1 MKVSRNTGASSGGED
16 LYLKSL
22 EIQGFKSFPD
32 KISLTFDKGLTAVV
46 GPNGSGKSNIG
57 DSVRWVLGEQ
67 STKTL
72 RGNKM
77 EDVIFSGTVARKPM
91 GFAAVT
97 LNIDNTDKTLADMED
112 EVAVTRKLYRS
123 GESEYMINGKP
134 CRLKDINELFMDTGL
149 GRDGYSII
157 GQGRI
162 AEIVGQKSNER
173 RDIFEEAAGISKFRY
188 KKLEAERKLTAAQEN
203 MVRLTD
209 IISELESRVEPLRI
223 QSQKAEKFVKLAEE
237 RKRLEISVWVTRLD
251 ELSAKEREL
260 DEKILVSRNEYE
272 NVENDLQRQDEKL
285 QEGYRKMQE
294 STVRSDEIRKKMLED
309 EQLSSEKKSGI
320 AVLENDILH
329 CNEAVK
335 NARRSIENSEDT
347 KSELLQQKK
356 SAEDKIAELK
366 SQREALTEEIDKV
379 TAEFNTAEAE
389 SDKLGDSVEEAS
401 GEINAL
407 YIKQSELKYSAESAR
422 QTIEDENTRLADLK
436 KRSEEARENTEE
448 YKRKLEACKADSGKN
463 KENAESI
470 RNRLSGIQRLYDSRK
485 QGFEQVKAEFEKAL
499 YDLKD
504 KQQRRKILSDLENN
518 MEGFAG
524 SVKQVL
530 RASKQGRIGGIFG
543 TVAQNIGVEPKY
555 AVAVETAL
563 GGAMQNII
571 VEDENIAKRCI
582 RFLKEQKG
590 GRATFLPITSVKGY
604 ELREQGLEN
613 CDGFVANASRI
624 VTYDSK
630 FSGIIASLL
639 GRIVIAEDIDTATNI
654 AKKYGYKFR
663 IVTLDG
669 QVINAGGSF
678 TGGSAQK
685 SGGIITRKNEI
696 DTLDGEIEKLTSLR
710 DELRGKAEK
719 LRAES
724 EKLRYD
730 MEAAKS
736 ELSECE
742 NEGVRLSAEIN
753 SLTALTEQVEA
764 QSESSVKYVADAER
778 RIAEAKTAIAD
789 SERLIAENSK
799 LIEEAE
805 AKLAKGQSSREKL
818 RLARAELSEKLSQ
831 LRITDMEK
839 DKDIQAQQLEIQHAD
854 ERLEELKSGNSLFL
868 EEIARQEKLI
878 EEKQADIEKLRGE
891 LEGMK
896 SNTESSLEQIK
907 RYQDIHTEQTR
918 LVNEIQKGMKG
929 LNEAK
934 EKLSGDITR
943 LEERSENIKRD
954 SDNMIRQLLEVY
966 ELTRSEAIQIA
977 EKIEDLTAAQ
987 QELTSVKNKIR
998 ALGSVN
1004 VDAIEEYREV
1014 SERYRFMSEQ
1024 LADVQK
1030 SKNELERIIAELT
1043 EEMCRIFEESFRI
1056 INSNF
1061 KSIFVE
1067 LFGGG
1072 KAELILTDPE
1082 DVLGSGIEIS
1092 VAPPGKV
1099 IKNLISLSGGEQAF
1113 VAIAIYFAILK
1124 LRPAPFCI
1132 LDEIDAALDEVN
1144 VRKYA
1149 QYLKNFTD
1157 TTQFV
1162 LVTHRRSAMEEA
1174 NVLYGVTMQEDGISK
1189 LLKMEQVDFQ
1199 EDVADI
1205 Q

>member
-1 MKVSRNTGASSGGED
+1 M
-16 LYLKSL
+16 YLKSL

-97 LNIDNTDKTLADMED
+97 LNIDNSDNTLSDMGD

-123 GESEYMINGKP
+123 GESEYMINGKG

-162 AEIVGQKSNER
+162 AEIVGAKSSER

-188 KKLEAERKLTAAQEN
+188 KKLEAERRLTSAQEN
-203 MVRLTD
+203 LLRLSD
-209 IISELESRVEPLRI
+209 ILSELESRVEPLRI
-223 QSQKAEKFVKLAEE
+223 QSEKAQKFIKLAEE
-237 RKRLEISVWVTRLD
+237 RKRLELSVWITRLD
-251 ELSAKEREL
+251 ELKEKLDKL
-260 DEKILVSRNEYE
+260 DEKILLSRGEYE
-272 NVENDLQRQDEKL
+272 NTENDIAREEEKL
-285 QEGYRKMQE
+285 QSSYQEMQRC
-294 STVRSDEIRKKMLED
+294 TARSDELRRKMLEE
-309 EQLSSEKKSGI
+309 EQESSQKKSDI
-320 AVLENDILH
+320 AVFENDINHCAEAIRKAKRSMEDSEETRRDLQLH
-329 CNEAVK
+329 IKETEKKIALLEQQ
-335 NARRSIENSEDT
+335 R
-347 KSELLQQKK
+347 SELL
-356 SAEDKIAELK
+356 
-366 SQREALTEEIDKV
+366 EEIVAVEKEFKA
-379 TAEFNTAEAE
+379 AEEKN
-389 SDKLGDSVEEAS
+389 SQLGDSVDKAGS
-401 GEINAL
+401 EINDL
-407 YIKQSELKYSAESAR
+407 YIRRSELNFAAEAAKQQASDDEKRLHELLESTNDIETAVSGYKEKIEKNNAELDKHVKRSAE
-422 QTIEDENTRLADLK
+422 L
-436 KRSEEARENTEE
+436 
-448 YKRKLEACKADSGKN
+448 KN
-463 KENAESI
+463 KLGGLE
-470 RNRLSGIQRLYDSRK
+470 RLYSSRK
-485 QGFEQVKAEFEKAL
+485 DGFEQAKSSFEKAL
-499 YDLKD
+499 YELKNC
-504 KQQRRKILSDLENN
+504 QQRRKILNDLENS

-524 SVKQVL
+524 SVKQIL
-530 RASKQGRIGGIFG
+530 KASKQGRLNGIYG
-543 TVAQNIGVEPKY
+543 TVAQNIGVEGKY
-555 AVAVETAL
+555 ALAVETAL
-563 GGAMQNII
+563 GGSIQNII
-571 VEDENIAKRCI
+571 VENEDSAKRGI
-582 RFLKEQKG
+582 RFLKEQHG
-590 GRATFLPITSVKGY
+590 GRATFLPITSVRGY
-604 ELREQGLEN
+604 ELRENGLES
-613 CDGFVANASRI
+613 CVGYVAKASEI
-624 VTYDSK
+624 VSYDKK

-639 GRIVIAEDIDTATNI
+639 GRIVIAEDIDSAANI
-654 AKKYGYKFR
+654 AKRYGYKFR

-669 QVINAGGSF
+669 QVVNAGGSF

-685 SGGIITRKNEI
+685 SAGVITRKNEI
-696 DTLDGEIEKLTSLR
+696 DGLDAEITRLTAQR
-710 DELRGKAEK
+710 EELNVKMEK

-730 MEAAKS
+730 RESVKSEISEGEAAQIRINA
-736 ELSECE
+736 ELT
-742 NEGVRLSAEIN
+742 
-753 SLTALTEQVEA
+753 SLNALVEQLRA
-764 QSESSVKYVADAER
+764 S
-778 RIAEAKTAIAD
+778 
-789 SERLIAENSK
+789 AENSDRQQTEFENRISAAK
-799 LIEEAE
+799 EAE
-805 AKLAKGQSSREKL
+805 SNARKEAETLEEQIKSAEKKLAEGQNSREKL
-818 RLARAELSEKLSQ
+818 RLERAELSEKLSQ
-831 LRITDMEK
+831 LKIRDMELS
-839 DKDIQAQQLEIQHAD
+839 KDIQARDSDIERIKSEIELLNSGSSRFEDEIERQKRIIAEKQKEIERLSAELENTGRNAERYSAEIQ
-854 ERLEELKSGNSLFL
+854 
-868 EEIARQEKLI
+868 
-878 EEKQADIEKLRGE
+878 
-891 LEGMK
+891 
-896 SNTESSLEQIK
+896 
-907 RYQDIHTEQTR
+907 RYQNVHTEQNR
-918 LVNEIQKGMKG
+918 LASEIQKGMKQ

-943 LEERSENIKRD
+943 LEERREAAERD
-954 SDNMIRQLLEVY
+954 SDSIIRQLMDVY
-966 ELTRSEAIQIA
+966 EMTYSEALKNA
-977 EKIEDLTAAQ
+977 EKTDDIAASQ
-987 QELTSVKNKIR
+987 AELTSVKNKIR

-1004 VDAIEEYREV
+1004 VDAVEEYREV
-1014 SERYRFMSEQ
+1014 SERYEFMSAQ
-1024 LADVQK
+1024 LADVQN
-1030 SKNELERIIAELT
+1030 SKRELEKIISDLT
-1043 EEMCRIFEESFRI
+1043 EEMCRIFEESFRV

-1061 KSIFVE
+1061 KEIFVE

-1082 DVLGSGIEIS
+1082 NVLESGIEIS

-1099 IKNLISLSGGEQAF
+1099 IKNLISLSGGEQSF

>member
-1 MKVSRNTGASSGGED
+1 M
-16 LYLKSL
+16 YLKSL

-97 LNIDNTDKTLADMED
+97 LNIDNTDRTLADMED

-123 GESEYMINGKP
+123 GESEYLINGRP

-162 AEIVGQKSNER
+162 AEIVGAKSSER

-188 KKLEAERKLTAAQEN
+188 KKLEAERKLTAAHEN
-203 MVRLTD
+203 MLRLTD
-209 IISELESRVEPLRI
+209 ILAELEGRVEPLRI
-223 QSQKAEKFVKLAEE
+223 QSEKAEKFIKLAEE
-237 RKRLEISVWVTRLD
+237 RKRLEISVWIARLD
-251 ELSAKEREL
+251 ELKEKLTKL
-260 DEKILVSRNEYE
+260 DEKILVSKGEYE
-272 NVENDLQRQDEKL
+272 N
-285 QEGYRKMQE
+285 
-294 STVRSDEIRKKMLED
+294 
-309 EQLSSEKKSGI
+309 
-320 AVLENDILH
+320 LENDIEKEEQRLQDGFRRMQECTMKSDELRRKMLEEEQSSSQKKADIAVFENDISH
-329 CNEAVK
+329 CEQAIEAAK
-335 NARRSIENSEDT
+335 QSIAEAGRT
-347 KSELLQQKK
+347 KSELEGRKSEAEKK
-356 SAEDKIAELK
+356 IDGLSAEREKLEAEIAE
-366 SQREALTEEIDKV
+366 V
-379 TAEFNTAEAE
+379 TAEFEKAEARN
-389 SDKLGDSVEEAS
+389 DQLGDNVDKAGS
-401 GEINAL
+401 EINAL
-407 YIKQSELKYSAESAR
+407 YIKQSEFTFAAEAAK
-422 QTIEDENTRLADLK
+422 QTIVD
-436 KRSEEARENTEE
+436 EEARLAELREKSGDTEKALAEYDEKIAENEKLSAKNEE
-448 YKRKLEACKADSGKN
+448 HS
-463 KENAESI
+463 AELT
-470 RNRLSGIQRLYDSRK
+470 NRLSGLERLYTSRK
-485 QGFEQVKAEFEKAL
+485 EGFERAKEEFEKVL
-499 YDLKD
+499 FELKD

-530 RASKQGRIGGIFG
+530 KASKQGRIGGILG
-543 TVAQNIGVEPKY
+543 TVAQNIGVEPEY

-571 VEDENIAKRCI
+571 VENEDIAKRCI
-582 RFLKEQKG
+582 RFLKEQHG
-590 GRATFLPITSVKGY
+590 GRATFLPITSVKGN
-604 ELREQGLEN
+604 ELREQGLES
-613 CDGFVANASRI
+613 CDGFVSLASRI
-624 VTYDSK
+624 VTYDER
-630 FSGIIASLL
+630 FAGIIASLL
-639 GRIVIAEDIDTATNI
+639 GRIAIAEDIDAATLI

-678 TGGSAQK
+678 TGGSAMK
-685 SGGIITRKNEI
+685 SGGVITRKNEI
-696 DTLDGEIEKLTSLR
+696 EKLDAEIVKLESQR
-710 DELRGKAEK
+710 EELSAKAEK

-724 EKLRYD
+724 EKLRFD
-730 MEAAKS
+730 TNAAKS
-736 ELSECE
+736 EIADAEAE
-742 NEGVRLSAEIN
+742 AVRLRAELSSLN
-753 SLTALTEQVEA
+753 SLKEHLTA
-764 QSESSVKYVADAER
+764 QSEDSGRLLTESEQ
-778 RIAEAKTAIAD
+778 RIAAAKQTIAD
-789 SERLIAENSK
+789 SEKSLAETDK
-799 LIEEAE
+799 LIKDAEE
-805 AKLAKGQSSREKL
+805 KLAQGQDSREKL
-818 RLARAELSEKLSQ
+818 RMERAELSQKLS
-831 LRITDMEK
+831 DMKIHGIEIE
-839 DKDIQAQQLEIQHAD
+839 KDIQAQQDEIKRVD
-854 ERLEELKSGNSLFL
+854 EQLAELGQGSRHFE
-868 EEIARQEKLI
+868 EEIERQNKLI
-878 EEKQADIEKLRGE
+878 ETKRSDIDKLKNE
-891 LEGMK
+891 LDNMK
-896 SNTESSLEQIK
+896 SNSDTYLADIA
-907 RYQDIHTEQTR
+907 RYQSIHTEQNK
-918 LVNEIQKGMKG
+918 LVNEIQNGMKG

-934 EKLSGDITR
+934 EKLSGEVTR
-943 LEERSENIKRD
+943 LEERRESVERD
-954 SDNMIRQLLEVY
+954 SDYIIGQLREVY
-966 ELTRSEAIQIA
+966 QLNRSEAVELA
-977 EKIEDLTAAQ
+977 EKLEDVTAAQ
-987 QELTSVKNKIR
+987 AELTTIKNKIR

-1004 VDAIEEYREV
+1004 VAAIEEYKEV
-1014 SERYRFMSEQ
+1014 SERYEFLSGQ

-1030 SKNELERIIAELT
+1030 SKNELEKIIADLT
-1043 EEMCRIFEESFRI
+1043 EEMCRIFSESFQV

-1061 KSIFVE
+1061 KEIFVE

-1072 KAELILTDPE
+1072 KAELILSDPE
-1082 DVLGSGIEIS
+1082 NVLESGIEIS

-1099 IKNLISLSGGEQAF
+1099 IKNLISLSGGEQSF

-1149 QYLKNFTD
+1149 QYLKKFTD

-1199 EDVADI
+1199 EDVADV

>member
-1 MKVSRNTGASSGGED
+1 M
-16 LYLKSL
+16 YLKSL

-97 LNIDNTDKTLADMED
+97 LNIDNTDRTLADMED

-123 GESEYMINGKP
+123 GESEYLINGRP

-162 AEIVGQKSNER
+162 AEIVGAKSSER

-188 KKLEAERKLTAAQEN
+188 KKLEAERKLTAAHEN
-203 MVRLTD
+203 MLRLTD
-209 IISELESRVEPLRI
+209 ILAELEGRVEPLRI
-223 QSQKAEKFVKLAEE
+223 QSEKAEKFIKLAEV
-237 RKRLEISVWVTRLD
+237 RKRLEISVWIARLD
-251 ELSAKEREL
+251 ELKEKLIKL
-260 DEKILVSRNEYE
+260 DEKILVSKGEYE
-272 NVENDLQRQDEKL
+272 N
-285 QEGYRKMQE
+285 
-294 STVRSDEIRKKMLED
+294 
-309 EQLSSEKKSGI
+309 
-320 AVLENDILH
+320 LENDIEKEEQRLQDGFRRMQECTMKSDELRRKMLEEEQSSSQKKADIAVFENDISH
-329 CNEAVK
+329 CEQAIEAAK
-335 NARRSIENSEDT
+335 QSIAEAGRT
-347 KSELLQQKK
+347 KSELEGRKSEAEKK
-356 SAEDKIAELK
+356 IDGLSAEREKLEAEIAE
-366 SQREALTEEIDKV
+366 V
-379 TAEFNTAEAE
+379 TAEFEKAEARN
-389 SDKLGDSVEEAS
+389 DQLGDNVDKAGS
-401 GEINAL
+401 EINAL
-407 YIKQSELKYSAESAR
+407 YIKQSEFTFAAEAAK
-422 QTIEDENTRLADLK
+422 QTIAD
-436 KRSEEARENTEE
+436 EEARLAELREKSGDTEKALAEYDEKIAENEKLSAKNEE
-448 YKRKLEACKADSGKN
+448 HS
-463 KENAESI
+463 AELT
-470 RNRLSGIQRLYDSRK
+470 NRLSGLERLYTSRK
-485 QGFEQVKAEFEKAL
+485 EGFERAKEEFEKVL
-499 YDLKD
+499 FELKD

-530 RASKQGRIGGIFG
+530 KASKQGRIGGILG
-543 TVAQNIGVEPKY
+543 TVAQNIGVEPEY

-571 VEDENIAKRCI
+571 VENEDIAKRCI
-582 RFLKEQKG
+582 RFLKEQHG
-590 GRATFLPITSVKGY
+590 GRATFLPITSVKGN
-604 ELREQGLEN
+604 ELREQGLES
-613 CDGFVANASRI
+613 CDGFVSLASRI
-624 VTYDSK
+624 VTYDER
-630 FSGIIASLL
+630 FAGIIASLL
-639 GRIVIAEDIDTATNI
+639 GRIAIAEDIDAATLI

-678 TGGSAQK
+678 TGGSAMK
-685 SGGIITRKNEI
+685 SGGVITRKNEI
-696 DTLDGEIEKLTSLR
+696 EKLDAEIVKLESQR
-710 DELRGKAEK
+710 EELSAKAEK

-724 EKLRYD
+724 EKLRFD
-730 MEAAKS
+730 TNAAKS
-736 ELSECE
+736 EIADAEAE
-742 NEGVRLSAEIN
+742 AVRLRAELSSLN
-753 SLTALTEQVEA
+753 SLKEHLTA
-764 QSESSVKYVADAER
+764 QSEDSGRLLTESEQ
-778 RIAEAKTAIAD
+778 RIAAAKQTIAD
-789 SERLIAENSK
+789 SEKSLAETDK
-799 LIEEAE
+799 LIKDAEE
-805 AKLAKGQSSREKL
+805 KLAQGQDSREKL
-818 RLARAELSEKLSQ
+818 RMERAELSQKLS
-831 LRITDMEK
+831 DMKIHGIEIE
-839 DKDIQAQQLEIQHAD
+839 KDIQAQQDEIKRVD
-854 ERLEELKSGNSLFL
+854 EQLAELGQGSRHFE
-868 EEIARQEKLI
+868 EEIERQNKLI
-878 EEKQADIEKLRGE
+878 ETKRSDIDKLKNE
-891 LEGMK
+891 LDNMK
-896 SNTESSLEQIK
+896 SNSDTYLADIA
-907 RYQDIHTEQTR
+907 RYQSIHTEQNK
-918 LVNEIQKGMKG
+918 LVNEIQNGMKG

-934 EKLSGDITR
+934 EKLSGEVTR
-943 LEERSENIKRD
+943 LEERRESVERD
-954 SDNMIRQLLEVY
+954 SDYIIGQLREVY
-966 ELTRSEAIQIA
+966 QLNRSEAVELA
-977 EKIEDLTAAQ
+977 EKLEDVTAAQ
-987 QELTSVKNKIR
+987 AELTTIKNKIR

-1004 VDAIEEYREV
+1004 VAAIEEYKEV
-1014 SERYRFMSEQ
+1014 SERYEFLSGQ

-1030 SKNELERIIAELT
+1030 SKNELEKIIADLT
-1043 EEMCRIFEESFRI
+1043 EEMCRIFSESFQV

-1061 KSIFVE
+1061 KEIFVE

-1072 KAELILTDPE
+1072 KAELILSDPE
-1082 DVLGSGIEIS
+1082 NVLESGIEIS

-1099 IKNLISLSGGEQAF
+1099 IKNLISLSGGEQSF

-1149 QYLKNFTD
+1149 QYLKKFTD

-1199 EDVADI
+1199 EDVADV

>member
-1 MKVSRNTGASSGGED
+1 M
-16 LYLKSL
+16 YLKSL

-97 LNIDNTDKTLADMED
+97 LNIDNSDHTLADMED
-112 EVAVTRKLYRS
+112 EVAITRKLYRS
-123 GESEYMINGKP
+123 GDSEYMINGRQ

-162 AEIVGQKSNER
+162 AEIVGAKSNER

-203 MVRLTD
+203 LLRLTD
-209 IISELESRVEPLRI
+209 ILTELESRVGPLKT
-223 QSQKAEKFVKLAEE
+223 QSEKAQKFLKLAEE
-237 RKRLEISVWVTRLD
+237 RKRLEISVWVSRLD
-251 ELSAKEREL
+251 ELKVQLEQLE
-260 DEKILVSRNEYE
+260 EKILIKQNEYE
-272 NVENDLQRQDEKL
+272 NIGNDIQREEDRIA
-285 QEGYRKMQE
+285 EGYRKMQE
-294 STVRSDEIRKKMLED
+294 STIRSDELRRKMLEE
-309 EQLSSEKKSGI
+309 EQEASDMKSGI
-320 AVLENDILH
+320 AVYENDIKH
-329 CNEAVK
+329 CQEAIESAK
-335 NARRSIENSEDT
+335 RSIESSEDT
-347 KSELLQQKK
+347 RKGLLRERESAEKKLSELKAAR
-356 SAEDKIAELK
+356 SALEKDIA
-366 SQREALTEEIDKV
+366 DV
-379 TAEFNTAEAE
+379 TAEFEKAEQE
-389 SDKLGDSVEEAS
+389 NSRLGDTMDKAG
-401 GEINAL
+401 GEINSL
-407 YIKQSELKYSAESAR
+407 YIRQSEQRFTIESAKSS
-422 QTIEDENTRLADLK
+422 IEEERSRLEQL
-436 KRSEEARENTEE
+436 RESGSHYGEQLEE
-448 YKRKLEACKADSGKN
+448 YRRQLELSRQEQEKN
-463 KENAESI
+463 SEKTSEMK
-470 RNRLSGIQRLYDSRK
+470 NRLTGLEKLYSSRRD
-485 QGFEQVKAEFEKAL
+485 GFEQAKAEFEKAL
-499 YDLKD
+499 YELKD
-504 KQQRRKILSDLENN
+504 KQQRRKILTDLENN

-530 RASKQGRIGGIFG
+530 KASRQGRLGGVFG
-543 TVAQNIGVEPKY
+543 TVAQNIGVAPEY

-571 VEDENIAKRCI
+571 VENEDIAKRCI
-582 RFLKEQKG
+582 RFLKEQHG
-590 GRATFLPITSVKGY
+590 GRATFLPITSVKGR
-604 ELREQGLEN
+604 ELNEQGLEN
-613 CDGFVANASRI
+613 CEGFIANASRI
-624 VTYDSK
+624 VTYDPK

-639 GRIVIAEDIDTATNI
+639 GRIVIAEDIDTATVI

-685 SGGIITRKNEI
+685 SGGVITRKNEI
-696 DTLDGEIEKLTSLR
+696 DTLDTEIEKLTEERDRLR
-710 DELRGKAEK
+710 VSAEK
-719 LRAES
+719 LRTEA

-730 MEAAKS
+730 KDAARDELTSLESEA
-736 ELSECE
+736 
-742 NEGVRLSAEIN
+742 VRISAEIT
-753 SLTALTEQVEA
+753 SLDSLIKQLGT
-764 QSESSVKYVADAER
+764 QSESSDRQISETEERIAAAER
-778 RIAEAKTAIAD
+778 TITETEKALADTAEEIR
-789 SERLIAENSK
+789 SAEEK
-799 LIEEAE
+799 RAE
-805 AKLAKGQSSREKL
+805 GETSREKL
-818 RLARAELSEKLSQ
+818 RTHRAELSEKLSA
-831 LRITDMEK
+831 LKIKSIELVKDMQSAEQ
-839 DKDIQAQQLEIQHAD
+839 DIQRID
-854 ERLEELKSGNSLFL
+854 GSLEELGQGSRKFQ
-868 EEIARQEKLI
+868 EEIDRQNDMISHKEIEIERLKEKLAGF
-878 EEKQADIEKLRGE
+878 KD
-891 LEGMK
+891 
-896 SNTESSLEQIK
+896 NTVSYNEQIK
-907 RYQDIHTEQTR
+907 RYQEMHTEQNR
-918 LVNEIQKGMKG
+918 LVNELNKG
-929 LNEAK
+929 LKEFNDAK
-934 EKLSGDITR
+934 EKLSRDITM
-943 LEERSENIKRD
+943 LEERREARRRD
-954 SDNMIRQLLEVY
+954 NDFIRNQLHDVY
-966 ELTRSEAIQIA
+966 ELTLTEALELA
-977 EKIEDLTAAQ
+977 EKIEDMTAAQ
-987 QELTSVKNKIR
+987 QQLNLVKKKIR
-998 ALGSVN
+998 DLGSVN

-1014 SERYRFMSEQ
+1014 SERYEFMSGQ
-1024 LADVQK
+1024 IADVQR
-1030 SKNELERIIAELT
+1030 SKTELEKIITSLT
-1043 EEMCRIFEESFRI
+1043 EDMCRIFSESFEI

-1061 KSIFVE
+1061 KEIFVE

-1072 KAELILTDPE
+1072 KAELRLNDPE
-1082 DVLGSGIEIS
+1082 NVLESGIEII

-1099 IKNLISLSGGEQAF
+1099 IKNLISLSGGEQSF

-1149 QYLKNFTD
+1149 QYLKKFTD

-1199 EDVADI
+1199 EEAEPA

>member
-1 MKVSRNTGASSGGED
+1 M
-16 LYLKSL
+16 YLKSL

-97 LNIDNTDKTLADMED
+97 LNIDNTDRTLADMDD
-112 EVAVTRKLYRS
+112 EVSVTRKLYRS
-123 GESEYMINGKP
+123 GESEYMINGKA

-162 AEIVGQKSNER
+162 AEIVGAKSSER

-203 MVRLTD
+203 LLRLTD
-209 IISELESRVEPLRI
+209 ILSELEGRVEPLRK
-223 QSQKAEKFVKLAEE
+223 QSEKAQKFLKLAEE

-251 ELSAKEREL
+251 ELKAKLDTL
-260 DEKILVSRNEYE
+260 DEKILVSRSEYE
-272 NVENDLQRQDEKL
+272 NLESDIQRQEERFQD
-285 QEGYRKMQE
+285 GYRKMQE
-294 STVRSDEIRKKMLED
+294 CTVRSDELRRKMIEE
-309 EQLSSEKKSGI
+309 EQQSSDKKASI
-320 AVLENDILH
+320 AVLENDIKH
-329 CNEAVK
+329 CQEA
-335 NARRSIENSEDT
+335 AAAAQRSIDN
-347 KSELLQQKK
+347 
-356 SAEDKIAELK
+356 SAETKQALLDQRSRAELHIK
-366 SQREALTEEIDKV
+366 ELEQQRTELEQEIEEVTESFTKAQEESSQLGETV
-379 TAEFNTAEAE
+379 TKA
-389 SDKLGDSVEEAS
+389 G
-401 GEINAL
+401 GEINSL
-407 YIKQSELKYSAESAR
+407 YIRQSELKFAEESAR
-422 QTIEDENTRLADLK
+422 RTIESETARLPELEQASQNSSSSAGEYEEKQAGCDRLIEENSQK
-436 KRSEEARENTEE
+436 EAALR
-448 YKRKLEACKADSGKN
+448 N
-463 KENAESI
+463 K
-470 RNRLSGIQRLYDSRK
+470 LSGFDRLYKGRRE
-485 QGFEQVKAEFEKAL
+485 GFEQAKADFERAL
-499 YDLKD
+499 FELKE
-504 KQQRRKILSDLENN
+504 KQQRRKILGDLENN
-518 MEGFAG
+518 MEGFSG
-524 SVKQVL
+524 SVKTIL
-530 RASKQGRIGGIFG
+530 KASKQGRIGGVFG
-543 TVAQNIGVEPKY
+543 TVAQNISVDPKY
-555 AVAVETAL
+555 ALAIETAL
-563 GGAMQNII
+563 GAATQNVI
-571 VEDENIAKRCI
+571 VENEDIAKRCI
-582 RFLKEQKG
+582 RLLKEQRA
-590 GRATFLPITSVKGY
+590 GRATFLPITSVKGR
-604 ELREQGLEN
+604 ELNESGLEN
-613 CDGFVANASRI
+613 CDGFIDTAARLLG
-624 VTYDSK
+624 YDEK

-639 GRIVIAEDIDTATNI
+639 GRTVVAEDIDSAAYI
-654 AKKYGYKFR
+654 AKKYSYRFR

-669 QVINAGGSF
+669 QVVNAGGSF
-678 TGGSAQK
+678 TGGSAVR
-685 SGGIITRKNEI
+685 SGGVITRKNEI
-696 DTLDGEIEKLTSLR
+696 AELDSEIQRLSQVR
-710 DELRGKAEK
+710 DDLSAKAEK

-736 ELSECE
+736 ELTECE
-742 NEGVRLSAEIN
+742 NEKVRLQAEIS
-753 SLTALTEQVEA
+753 SLAELSAQAQA
-764 QSESSVKYVADAER
+764 QSGAAKRQLAEAKERIADAEKTAADSQKELELMEK
-778 RIAEAKTAIAD
+778 RIAQ
-789 SERLIAENSK
+789 AE
-799 LIEEAE
+799 EE
-805 AKLAKGQSSREKL
+805 LAKGQDVRDKL
-818 RLARAELSEKLSQ
+818 RAQRSQLSEKLSE
-831 LRITDMEK
+831 LKIHSMELA
-839 DKDIQAQQLEIQHAD
+839 KDIEAQNTEIGRID
-854 ERLEELKSGNSLFL
+854 ESLEELKSGSRQFSEEIRRQNSIISAKE
-868 EEIARQEKLI
+868 EEIAQLRSQLDSMKNNTAAYNEEIRRCQE
-878 EEKQADIEKLRGE
+878 
-891 LEGMK
+891 
-896 SNTESSLEQIK
+896 T
-907 RYQDIHTEQTR
+907 HTEQNR
-918 LVNEIQKGMKG
+918 LVNEIQKGLKE

-934 EKLSGDITR
+934 EKFSAEITR
-943 LEERSENIKRD
+943 LEERREANCRDTDNI
-954 SDNMIRQLLEVY
+954 IRQLLEVY
-966 ELTRSEAIQIA
+966 ELTRSEAMQIA
-977 EKIEDLTAAQ
+977 EKIEDLAAAQ
-987 QELTSVKNKIR
+987 QELSTIKKKIS

-1004 VDAIEEYREV
+1004 VDAIDEYREV
-1014 SERYRFMSEQ
+1014 SERYNFMSEQ

-1030 SKNELERIIAELT
+1030 SKAELEKIIAGLT
-1043 EEMCRIFEESFRI
+1043 DDMCRIFSESFQI

-1061 KSIFVE
+1061 KSIFTE

-1072 KAELILTDPE
+1072 KAELILSDPE

-1099 IKNLISLSGGEQAF
+1099 IKNLISLSGGEQSF

>member
-1 MKVSRNTGASSGGED
+1 M
-16 LYLKSL
+16 YLKSL

-97 LNIDNTDKTLADMED
+97 LNIDNSDKTLPDYDD
-112 EVAVTRKLYRS
+112 EVAITRKLYRS
-123 GESEYMINGKP
+123 GDSEYMINGRQV
-134 CRLKDINELFMDTGL
+134 RLKDINELFMDTGL

-162 AEIVGQKSNER
+162 AEIVGAKSNER

-188 KKLEAERKLTAAQEN
+188 KKLEAERKLTGAQEN
-203 MVRLTD
+203 ILRLTD
-209 IISELESRVEPLRI
+209 ILSELEGRVEPLRI
-223 QSQKAEKFVKLAEE
+223 QSQKAEKFIKLAEQ
-237 RKRLEISVWVTRLD
+237 RKKLEISVWVNRLD
-251 ELSAKEREL
+251 ELKAKLDGL
-260 DEKILVSRNEYE
+260 DEKILVSRSEYE
-272 NVENDLQRQDEKL
+272 NVENDIQRQEEKI
-285 QEGYRKMQE
+285 QDGYRKMQE
-294 STVRSDEIRKKMLED
+294 CTVKSDELRSKMLEE
-309 EQLSSEKKSGI
+309 EQSSSTLKSDI
-320 AVLENDILH
+320 AVFENDIRH
-329 CNEAVK
+329 CQEAIEAAK
-335 NARRSIENSEDT
+335 RSIADSEET
-347 KSELLQQKK
+347 KKAL
-356 SAEDKIAELK
+356 
-366 SQREALTEEIDKV
+366 EADLEHARKRLEEIVQARK
-379 TAEFNTAEAE
+379 ALEAE
-389 SDKLGDSVEEAS
+389 ISEVTESFAKAEQESAQLGESFDKAGS
-401 GEINAL
+401 EINNL
-407 YIKQSELKYSAESAR
+407 YIKQSEYRFAAESAKTTADEEKR
-422 QTIEDENTRLADLK
+422 RLTELREGTFSYEKTLREYSDKSAEAKAEIE
-436 KRSEEARENTEE
+436 
-448 YKRKLEACKADSGKN
+448 KN
-463 KENAESI
+463 EQHAQELT
-470 RNRLSGIQRLYDSRK
+470 NRLSGLERLYKSRK
-485 QGFEQVKAEFEKAL
+485 DGFEQAKVEFEKAL
-499 YDLKD
+499 YELND
-504 KQQRRKILSDLENN
+504 KKQRRKILSDLENN

-524 SVKQVL
+524 SVKAVL
-530 RASKQGRIGGIFG
+530 KASRQGRIGGVLG
-543 TVAQNIGVEPKY
+543 TVAQNIGVEAEY
-555 AVAVETAL
+555 AVAIETAL

-571 VEDENIAKRCI
+571 VENEDIAKRCI

-613 CDGFVANASRI
+613 CEGFIACANKI
-624 VTYDSK
+624 VTYDEK

-639 GRIVIAEDIDTATNI
+639 GRIVIAEDIDTATLI

-696 DTLDGEIEKLTSLR
+696 EKLDADIEKYGAQRDTLRER
-710 DELRGKAEK
+710 AEK
-719 LRAES
+719 LRAEA

-730 MEAAKS
+730 IEGARD
-736 ELSECE
+736 ELSACE
-742 NEGVRLSAEIN
+742 AEKVRLEAEIS
-753 SLTALTEQVEA
+753 SLASLAEQLGA
-764 QSESSVKYVADAER
+764 QSENSGRLIAESERKIAQAEEAAADAAKMLAETDEKI
-778 RIAEAKTAIAD
+778 RIAEAELAQGQDVREQLKRKRERL
-789 SERLIAENSK
+789 SERLSELKIRDTE
-799 LIEEAE
+799 
-805 AKLAKGQSSREKL
+805 LAKDIESQNAEIGRISESRK
-818 RLARAELSEKLSQ
+818 ELDSGSKSFEDEIKRQ
-831 LRITDMEK
+831 N
-839 DKDIQAQQLEIQHAD
+839 DI
-854 ERLEELKSGNSLFL
+854 
-868 EEIARQEKLI
+868 IAG
-878 EEKQADIEKLRGE
+878 KQADIGSTKQKLE
-891 LEGMK
+891 SMQ
-896 SNTESSLEQIK
+896 SNTEGYLRQISLYQTTHNEQN
-907 RYQDIHTEQTR
+907 R
-918 LVNEIQKGMKG
+918 LVKELQQG
-929 LNEAK
+929 LKAINEAK
-934 EKLSGDITR
+934 EKLSGEITR
-943 LEERSENIKRD
+943 LEERRETACRDYDNIIK
-954 SDNMIRQLLEVY
+954 QLLEVY
-966 ELTRSEAIQIA
+966 ELTRSEAVALA
-977 EKIEDLTAAQ
+977 EKIDDMLSAQ
-987 QELTSVKNKIR
+987 RELTEIKNKIR
-998 ALGSVN
+998 ALGNVN
-1004 VDAIEEYREV
+1004 VEAIEEYKEV
-1014 SERYRFMSEQ
+1014 SERYKFMTEQ

-1030 SKNELERIIAELT
+1030 SKAELEKIITGLT
-1043 EEMCRIFEESFRI
+1043 EEMCRIFSESFAI

-1061 KSIFVE
+1061 KEIFVE

-1082 DVLGSGIEIS
+1082 NVLESGIEIS

-1099 IKNLISLSGGEQAF
+1099 IKNLISLSGGEQSF
-1113 VAIAIYFAILK
+1113 VAIAIYFSILR

-1149 QYLKNFTD
+1149 QYLKKFTD

-1199 EDVADI
+1199 EDIADI